1 MREGKRKLYTKKREN
16 SKETARGAAKE
27 AHKTKA
33 EYTARYVVQ
42 RSDTLLEFLLKKCNQ
57 SRNNVKSLLSGGKVL
72 VNGRAEKQFDF
83 PLAKDDEIR
92 ISKTRAAKVA
102 GISRNDEAREKGRER
117 GKNGAAER
125 AARLPLPK
133 IIFEDERF
141 LVLDKPAGLLSVES
155 DDERLSAYYIAE
167 EYLRQKGKK
176 ERAYV
181 LHRIDKETSGVLAFA
196 KDIKLHSMLRMHW
209 NELVEQR
216 EYYAVVSGVFE
227 EKSGE
232 IVSYLKED
240 KNHLVYCVFP
250 REGKR
255 AVTRYETVKENGKFS
270 LLRVEIDSGR
280 KNQIRVAMKAAGH
293 PVVGDEK
300 YGGADTAFNLPQNSP
315 LKRLGL
321 HASRL
326 ALRLPASGESI
337 SFVSPVPKEFFAVAG
352 KP

>member
-1 MREGKRKLYTKKREN
+1 MREGKRKLYTKKRET
-16 SKETARGAAKE
+16 SKEAARGAAKE
-27 AHKTKA
+27 AHKNKT
-33 EYTARYVVQ
+33 EYTAKYIVP

-92 ISKTRAAKVA
+92 ISKSRAASA
-102 GISRNDEAREKGRER
+102 AAEISRGSAEKSGEKSGRTNKSAGTRIENKR
-117 GKNGAAER
+117 
-125 AARLPLPK
+125 ARLPLPK
-133 IIFEDERF
+133 IIFENDEF

-167 EYLRQKGKK
+167 EYLRQKGKN

-196 KDIKLHSMLRMHW
+196 KDIMLHSMFRMRW
-209 NELVEQR
+209 NELVEKR

-232 IVSYLKED
+232 IVSFLKED
-240 KNHLVYCVFP
+240 KNHLVYCVSP

-255 AVTRYETVKENGKFS
+255 AVTRYETLKENGKFS
-270 LLRVEIDSGR
+270 LLRIEIDSGR
-280 KNQIRVAMKAAGH
+280 KNQIRVAMKSAGH

-300 YGGADTAFNLPQNSP
+300 YGLIDSP

-321 HASRL
+321 HASCL
-326 ALRLPASGESI
+326 ALRRPVSGETL
-337 SFVSPVPKEFFAVAG
+337 SFVSPVPKEFFALFG
-352 KP
+352 KF

>member
-1 MREGKRKLYTKKREN
+1 MSEGKRKLYTKKREN
-16 SKETARGAAKE
+16 SRETARGAAKE
-27 AHKTKA
+27 AHKSKT
-33 EYTARYVVQ
+33 EYTAKYTVQ
-42 RSDTLLEFLLKKCNQ
+42 RSDTLLDFLLKKCNQ

-92 ISKTRAAKVA
+92 ISKVRTASAAAELSRVA
-102 GISRNDEAREKGRER
+102 AGKEREKSRLKTSAAGRP
-117 GKNGAAER
+117 
-125 AARLPLPK
+125 ARLPLPK
-133 IIFEDERF
+133 IIFENEQF

-167 EYLRQKGKK
+167 EYLRQKGKN

-196 KDIKLHSMLRMHW
+196 KDIKLHSMLRMRW
-209 NELVEQR
+209 NELVEKR
-216 EYYAVVSGVFE
+216 EYYAVISGVFE

-232 IVSYLKED
+232 IVSFLKED
-240 KNHLVYCVFP
+240 KNHLVYCVSP

-255 AVTRYETVKENGKFS
+255 AVTRYETVCENGKYS

-293 PVVGDEK
+293 PVVGDDK
-300 YGGADTAFNLPQNSP
+300 YGLVDSP

-321 HASRL
+321 HASEL
-326 ALRLPASGESI
+326 CLRHPVTGESLVFK
-337 SFVSPVPKEFFAVAG
+337 SSVPKEFFGSTG
-352 KP
+352 KKM

>member
-27 AHKTKA
+27 AHKNKT
-33 EYTARYVVQ
+33 EYTAKYIVP

-92 ISKTRAAKVA
+92 ISKTRAAVVA
-102 GISRNDEAREKGRER
+102 GISRAESAREKGRER
-117 GKNGAAER
+117 GKNGENER

-133 IIFEDERF
+133 IIFENEQF

-167 EYLRQKGKK
+167 EYLRQKGKN

-209 NELVEQR
+209 NELVEKR
-216 EYYAVVSGVFE
+216 EYYTVVSGVFE

-232 IVSYLKED
+232 IISYLKED
-240 KNHLVYCVFP
+240 KNHLVYCVSP
-250 REGKR
+250 RDGKR
-255 AVTRYETVKENGKFS
+255 AVTRYETVRENGKFS

-293 PVVGDEK
+293 PVIGDEK
-300 YGGADTAFNLPQNSP
+300 YGGDQALTPQNSP

-321 HASRL
+321 HASCL
-326 ALRLPASGESI
+326 ALRHPVSGESL
-337 SFVSPVPKEFFAVAG
+337 SFVSPVPKEFFAVAA
-352 KP
+352 KL